1 MKVNDTVVAG
11 VKMNDS
17 RIMGMLRGELGT
29 DVNVTLVR
37 RGAGQ
42 PIEKTITRG
51 SIPVK
56 SVDVAYMVNDT
67 TGYVKVNTF
76 GMNTYDEFM
85 AALKSLEN
93 QGMKKLIVDLRSN
106 VGGILPIAIKM
117 INEFLPAQ
125 SLILYTQGKAS
136 PRSDYYSN
144 GKGSYQQLPLVIMI
158 DENSAS
164 ASEIFAGAIQDN
176 DRGTIVGRRSFGKG
190 LVQEQRILPDGSALR
205 LTVARYYIPS
215 GRSIQRPYDKGK
227 NEYYGDLSNRIRHG
241 ELEEKDS
248 IHFDEKLK
256 YQTLGGRTVYGGGGI
271 MPDVF
276 VPVDTNGVSKYLID
290 LRRTMLLYDYTF
302 DFMDRHRADLKDMK
316 DYKEILAYLKKFD
329 LVGDM
334 ADYAAKN
341 GLKRDNKGM
350 RESYEIIRTN
360 LEAYIARDVLDNDG
374 LYPVF
379 GRIDTTLQRAVKE

>member
-1 MKVNDTVVAG
+1 M
-11 VKMNDS
+11 
-17 RIMGMLRGELGT
+17 
-29 DVNVTLVR
+29 
-37 RGAGQ
+37 
-42 PIEKTITRG
+42 
-51 SIPVK
+51 
-56 SVDVAYMVNDT
+56 
-67 TGYVKVNTF
+67 
-76 GMNTYDEFM
+76 
-85 AALKSLEN
+85 
-93 QGMKKLIVDLRSN
+93 
-106 VGGILPIAIKM
+106 PIAIKM